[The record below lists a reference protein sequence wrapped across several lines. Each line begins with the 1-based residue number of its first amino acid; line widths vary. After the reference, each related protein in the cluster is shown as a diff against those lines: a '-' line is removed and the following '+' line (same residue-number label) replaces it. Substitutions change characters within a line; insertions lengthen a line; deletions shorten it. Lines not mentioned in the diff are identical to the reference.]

1 MIESQ
6 RVVTLKTGLADTGK
20 RSSSAVTNTDGRAG
34 EPSRFLSLALQGGG
48 SFGAFTWGV
57 LDRLLEEQ
65 VSLDAVSGASAGA
78 INAVLLA
85 SGLAEGG
92 PEAARAKLERFWRR
106 VSQVAPPRIA
116 MEAMVDLAQHNVSPY
131 LFNPLGINPLRDLLT
146 AEVDFDRLRTERP
159 IPLLISATRVSDGR
173 LRLFR
178 EDEITLDAV
187 LASCCLLRLHHTVEI
202 KGEAYWD
209 GGFSANPPIRQ
220 LAIDTTAEDILLVQL
235 MPEQAPGTPKN
246 AREIGARLSR
256 LAFGEPLLKELEALD
271 DLRRLCSTQ
280 VLPPSRLCRKMS
292 RLKLHRIAAE
302 DAVPD
307 LSHESPLAT
316 DWPFLSQLQE
326 AGTGAA
332 ESWLTGL
339 EQQTLPVRAAA

>member
-1 MIESQ
+1 MIENQ
-6 RVVTLKTGLADTGK
+6 RVVPLKTRLADTGE
-20 RSSSAVTNTDGRAG
+20 RSSSVVTNTGARGGKPGRL
-34 EPSRFLSLALQGGG
+34 LSLALQGGG

-85 SGLAEGG
+85 SGVAEGG
-92 PEAARAKLERFWRR
+92 PKAARAKLERFWQR
-106 VSQVAPPRIA
+106 VSQVAPSRIA
-116 MEAMVDLAQHNVSPY
+116 MEAVVDLAQHNISPY

-146 AEVDFDRLRTERP
+146 AEVDFDRLRMERP
-159 IPLLISATRVSDGR
+159 IPLLIAATRVSDGR

-178 EDEITLDAV
+178 EDEITAEAV
-187 LASCCLLRLHHTVEI
+187 LASCCLPRLHHAVEI
-202 KGEAYWD
+202 DGEAYWD

-220 LAIDTTAEDILLVQL
+220 LAIETTAEDILLVQL

-246 AREIGARLSR
+246 AREIGAHLTR
-256 LAFGEPLLKELEALD
+256 LAFGEPLLKELEGLQ

-280 VLPPSRLCRKMS
+280 VLPPSPLCRKMS
-292 RLKLHRIAAE
+292 RLKLYRIAAE

-307 LSHESPLAT
+307 LSHQSPLTT
-316 DWPFLSQLQE
+316 DWPFLSRLHE

-332 ESWLTGL
+332 GSWLTGL
-339 EQQTLPVRAAA
+339 GTEDFAGSRGA